1 MTSVSLGKTLEYIK
15 IHETLRPEK
24 LLIDYYLCKGILL
37 CFSLPWKILY
47 KHKIK
52 HIIQLTKVAVTSVS

>member
-1 MTSVSLGKTLEYIK
+1 MTSVSLGKNLEYIK

-37 CFSLPWKILY
+37 CFSLP
-47 KHKIK
+47 
-52 HIIQLTKVAVTSVS
+52 